1 MRHKDIQ
8 ERLHG
13 LDTSAADRLMD
24 EYPPVA
30 DTEAQFRKTYD
41 RYLAQTGEQ
50 DASPRR
56 SPLRILRF
64 AAYPV
69 AAAAC
74 IALIL
79 AIAQNAPLTRPDD
92 LTQQETPSTSVTTAP
107 PETTAPLPAAETA
120 AIATTAPVLATQ
132 ETDVSLPAVTAA
144 AVTQTAPTVTTK
156 TAAASSTVTSAAP
169 SPANASPTND
179 AGPTPTQAP
188 TEAAPTATDPAPTQ
202 APTEA
207 APPAV
212 TDPPTTQAPTEAA
225 PPSATD
231 PPTTQAPTDPP
242 GDLVFGSPNVSEN
255 GRFTVT
261 PQPGSDTMLL
271 RYELTTDDPVTV
283 TEHRFDVPGF
293 TESGRNIVNVSAD
306 VRATTVSLDDD
317 AGQHYS
323 VQIYPYEAFHMTYL
337 TSYYTT
343 AQENVANGLPIYLLA
358 SDDPEGIAMVFW
370 DDGCQICFVISQV
383 KDLGQMERLVSRITN

>member
-13 LDTSAADRLMD
+13 LDPSAADRLMD
-24 EYPPVA
+24 EYPPAA

-50 DASPRR
+50 DAPLRR

-120 AIATTAPVLATQ
+120 AIETTAPVLATQ
-132 ETDVSLPAVTAA
+132 ETDVSLPAVTAP
-144 AVTQTAPTVTTK
+144 AVTQTAPSGTTKNAASATSPTVTT
-156 TAAASSTVTSAAP
+156 AAP

-179 AGPTPTQAP
+179 AGP
-188 TEAAPTATDPAPTQ
+188 APTQ

-207 APPAV
+207 ATP
-212 TDPPTTQAPTEAA
+212 
-225 PPSATD
+225 
-231 PPTTQAPTDPP
+231 APTDPP
-242 GDLVFGSPNVSEN
+242 VEAPGGVTASGQ
-255 GRFTVT
+255 FTVT
-261 PQPGSDTMLL
+261 PQPGGETMLL

-293 TESGRNIVNVSAD
+293 TESGRNVVNVSGN
-306 VRATTVSLDDD
+306 VRATTVSLDDE

-337 TSYYTT
+337 PTYYTT
-343 AQENVANGLPIYLLA
+343 AQEDTANGLPIFLLA
-358 SDDPEGIAMVFW
+358 TDDPEGIAMVFW
-370 DDGCQICFVISQV
+370 DDGCQICFVISQE
-383 KDLGQMERLVSRITN
+383 KDLGQMERLVSRIAN

>member
-24 EYPPVA
+24 EYPPAA
-30 DTEAQFRKTYD
+30 DTDAQFRKTYD

-92 LTQQETPSTSVTTAP
+92 LTQQETPATAATTTP

-120 AIATTAPVLATQ
+120 AIETTAPVLATQ
-132 ETDVSLPAVTAA
+132 ETDVSLPAVTAP
-144 AVTQTAPTVTTK
+144 AVTQTAPSGTTKNAASATSPTVTT
-156 TAAASSTVTSAAP
+156 AAP

-179 AGPTPTQAP
+179 AG
-188 TEAAPTATDPAPTQ
+188 PAPTQ

-212 TDPPTTQAPTEAA
+212 TDPAPTEAPTEAA
-225 PPSATD
+225 PAVTD
-231 PPTTQAPTDPP
+231 PAPTDPP
-242 GDLVFGSPNVSEN
+242 TDPPIEAPGGVTASGQ
-255 GRFTVT
+255 FTVT

-271 RYELTTDDPVTV
+271 RYELTTDAPADV

-293 TESGRNIVNVSAD
+293 TESGRNVVNVSAN
-306 VRATTVSLDDD
+306 VRATTVSLDDE

-343 AQENVANGLPIYLLA
+343 AQEVAVNGIPIYLLA

-383 KDLGQMERLVSRITN
+383 KDLGQMERLVSRIAN